1 MDVLDDRLAPIGSHR
16 CDRCP
21 QQARARLDTIAGPLY
36 FCGHHT
42 RRLLTAELEAF
53 HTAYEDGPDCA

>member
-1 MDVLDDRLAPIGSHR
+1 MDTLDDALSPIGAHR

-21 QQARARLDTIAGPLY
+21 QQAVARLNTAKGPLY
-36 FCGHHT
+36 WCGHHS
-42 RRLLTAELEAF
+42 RALPPELEAF